1 MTVGSTYA
9 KRGDVDDLAAQ
20 AANVEKYLTFGND
33 YLVISTNQ
41 NSFNV
46 QITNDAINFRSGNKV
61 LAYMNNQKL
70 FIAESEVTESQRIGN
85 YLWMM
90 PDTSGAVALI
100 YSP

>member
-1 MTVGSTYA
+1 MPSRVMW
-9 KRGDVDDLAAQ
+9 
-20 AANVEKYLTFGND
+20 TFGND